1 MSKTISYFKNRYIFK
16 GSFATNVLT
25 LMTGTTIAQ
34 LILLAASPVLTRIYI
49 PKDFGIYTLY
59 ISMASLI
66 AILSTGRYELAVM
79 LPDNDEDAINIV
91 GLIIMLSFL
100 ISLVALIILWIFNV
114 PIAKMLGILEVSIWL
129 YLVPLMVFLT
139 GIYQAFYYWLNRK
152 KQYKRLAENKIIQ
165 AVLTAGISVAM
176 GATGLGVT
184 GLVVG
189 ATLGQV
195 IATGIIGWQAWKE
208 NKGMIAL
215 LRYYKIKKQIG
226 RYQRFPLYCLPADFL
241 NVASNQAPAVL
252 LSSFFGPI
260 VTGFFGLTQRVLGT
274 PVSLISTS
282 VFDVFKERA
291 SSDYR
296 KDGNCRDIYI
306 KTFKGL
312 FLLSIIPFMIFF
324 FTAPKLFS
332 IIFGKNWIVAGE
344 YAQILSLMFFF
355 RFTCSPLTY
364 VLYIA
369 QKQNYDLVWQ
379 IALFIAII
387 SSIITGAYW
396 NSAKVSMICL
406 SLSYSIMYIIYFL
419 LSYHFAKGNTI
430 CQRRK
435 VFS

>member
-1 MSKTISYFKNRYIFK
+1 
-16 GSFATNVLT
+16 
-25 LMTGTTIAQ
+25 
-34 LILLAASPVLTRIYI
+34 
-49 PKDFGIYTLY
+49 
-59 ISMASLI
+59 
-66 AILSTGRYELAVM
+66 
-79 LPDNDEDAINIV
+79 
-91 GLIIMLSFL
+91 
-100 ISLVALIILWIFNV
+100 
-114 PIAKMLGILEVSIWL
+114 
-129 YLVPLMVFLT
+129 
-139 GIYQAFYYWLNRK
+139 
-152 KQYKRLAENKIIQ
+152 
-165 AVLTAGISVAM
+165 
-176 GATGLGVT
+176 
-184 GLVVG
+184 
-189 ATLGQV
+189 
-195 IATGIIGWQAWKE
+195 
-208 NKGMIAL
+208 
-215 LRYYKIKKQIG
+215 
-226 RYQRFPLYCLPADFL
+226 
-241 NVASNQAPAVL
+241 

-282 VFDVFKERA
+282 VFDVFNERA